1 MASSYLQVSIN
12 VFTGLENQAFKYSVW
27 EAEDSILFLRCGNRC
42 DVSGPCGGPANGGV
56 LRLPELPRQGPAQIE
71 GPRQA
76 LTMTFMSQCA
86 LLKTKKIPLWTES
99 NASLPC

>member
-42 DVSGPCGGPANGGV
+42 DVSDHAGVPRIGGGAQA
-56 LRLPELPRQGPAQIE
+56 PR
-71 GPRQA
+71 
-76 LTMTFMSQCA
+76 
-86 LLKTKKIPLWTES
+86 
-99 NASLPC
+99 ASSPGACPN